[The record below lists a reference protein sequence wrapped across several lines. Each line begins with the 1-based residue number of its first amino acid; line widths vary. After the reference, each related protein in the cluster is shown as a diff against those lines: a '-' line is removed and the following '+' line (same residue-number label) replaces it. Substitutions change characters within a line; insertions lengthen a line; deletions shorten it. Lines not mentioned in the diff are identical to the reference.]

1 MSGTPPDDSRLRSDE
16 LSRSLFD
23 EASDGLFVAS
33 PDGVYVAV
41 NRSGHRLLGYDDGEL
56 IGKHITEVLPTH
68 DAARLK
74 LGMQAVLGGQVRTQV
89 WSFLGKDGAQRQLE
103 VRSQRLSNG
112 KVLAIVRDLVERAEH
127 ERKVHASEAQ
137 LRSILHTIPDIIMS
151 VDRAGQIL
159 FINRTWAP
167 LEPEQVVGT
176 SCYDYVPADSRERV
190 RRAIEHV
197 FETRGIDEY
206 EVEGPPG
213 PDGVRVATSVRAGP
227 LIERDEVVAATL
239 CATNVTERKQAEKAR
254 ARLEEQVMQAQRME
268 SVGQLAGGV
277 AHDFNNLLTAVVAL
291 VELADQEA
299 PSEKVREYLRGVR
312 DAAARGSALTQQLLA
327 FARKRVV
334 QPENVELAATLAR
347 MEPVLRSVVGEHVR
361 VELNVAENA
370 PPVRID
376 VGSLDRVIMN
386 LVVNARD
393 AMPGGGR
400 LSIGV
405 NERVIGPLDQE
416 RLPDLPIGR
425 YAVLSVTDTGTGM
438 TREVRQRLFEPFFT
452 TKPPGAGSG
461 LGLAM
466 CHGIVTQAGG
476 KIALESELDQGTSFY
491 IYLPCSADSTPSA
504 PAPAPPRPGQPRA
517 GHETLLVV
525 EDEPMILRVACMAL
539 EKLGYRVHAAADGL
553 AALEVAANVSGR
565 IDLLV
570 TDVVMPRLGGRELAR
585 RLAEIRP
592 ETKVLYTSGYAE
604 NAIAFGGV
612 LSEGINFMQKPYSLS
627 ALAERVRVVLDQPVL
642 PGVTAVS

>member
-1 MSGTPPDDSRLRSDE
+1 
-16 LSRSLFD
+16 
-23 EASDGLFVAS
+23 
-33 PDGVYVAV
+33 
-41 NRSGHRLLGYDDGEL
+41 
-56 IGKHITEVLPTH
+56 
-68 DAARLK
+68 
-74 LGMQAVLGGQVRTQV
+74 
-89 WSFLGKDGAQRQLE
+89 
-103 VRSQRLSNG
+103 
-112 KVLAIVRDLVERAEH
+112 
-127 ERKVHASEAQ
+127 
-137 LRSILHTIPDIIMS
+137 
-151 VDRAGQIL
+151 
-159 FINRTWAP
+159 
-167 LEPEQVVGT
+167 
-176 SCYDYVPADSRERV
+176 
-190 RRAIEHV
+190 
-197 FETRGIDEY
+197 
-206 EVEGPPG
+206 
-213 PDGVRVATSVRAGP
+213 
-227 LIERDEVVAATL
+227 
-239 CATNVTERKQAEKAR
+239 
-254 ARLEEQVMQAQRME
+254 
-268 SVGQLAGGV
+268 
-277 AHDFNNLLTAVVAL
+277 
-291 VELADQEA
+291 
-299 PSEKVREYLRGVR
+299 
-312 DAAARGSALTQQLLA
+312 LA

-347 MEPVLRSVVGEHVR
+347 MEPMLRSVVCEHVQ
-361 VELNVAENA
+361 VELDVAENV

-400 LSIGV
+400 LSIAV
-405 NERVIGPLDQE
+405 NERLIGPVDQE

-425 YAVLSVTDTGTGM
+425 YAVLSVTDSGTGM

-476 KIALESELDQGTSFY
+476 KIALESELDKGTSFY
-491 IYLPCSADSTPSA
+491 IYLPCSGDRAPSV
-504 PAPAPPRPGQPRA
+504 PAPALPRPGQPRA

-627 ALAERVRVVLDQPVL
+627 ALAERVRLVLDQPMR
-642 PGVTAVS
+642 PGATAVP